1 MAFYKSFFGF
11 GGLGNWV
18 VDVVVSI
25 KKRWIGGEFYL
36 HFRPSGVE
44 INVANGV
51 EELCELPLGVWN
63 KSLQTDIADA
73 GVGGERW
80 SEFVFSAR
88 AEKGRWKDCNEEA
101 YRSLRNPM
109 GGVKRWASGW

>member
-1 MAFYKSFFGF
+1 MFGISRNNLKNFVAYAYFFPIDGVFMAFYECFFGIC
-11 GGLGNWV
+11 GMGNWV

-25 KKRWIGGEFYL
+25 KKCRIGGEFYL

-73 GVGGERW
+73 GVGGER
-80 SEFVFSAR
+80 
-88 AEKGRWKDCNEEA
+88 
-101 YRSLRNPM
+101 
-109 GGVKRWASGW
+109 

>member
-1 MAFYKSFFGF
+1 MGFYECFFGIC
-11 GGLGNWV
+11 GMGNWV

-25 KKRWIGGEFYL
+25 KKCRIGGENYL

-51 EELCELPLGVWN
+51 EELCELPLGEWN

-73 GVGGERW
+73 GVGGE
-80 SEFVFSAR
+80 
-88 AEKGRWKDCNEEA
+88 
-101 YRSLRNPM
+101 
-109 GGVKRWASGW
+109 